1 MSAVEDIDFKT
12 TITQQVVGYDIFCS
26 DPTFVSKVINSGLEE
41 IGYDI
46 FCSDPTF
53 VSKVINSGLEEKGL
67 VIVRNKIIFC
77 KNNNCHSL

>member
-12 TITQQVVGYDIFCS
+12 TITQQVV
-26 DPTFVSKVINSGLEE
+26 
-41 IGYDI
+41 GYDI